1 MEEIVRE
8 SPPSLLWCT
17 QPAWLC
23 PSPGDHYQARLKL
36 IHKVVEGLGFWQLQH
51 RSSFEMEGNVRV
63 GEGGEGLKILVVIT
77 ELISWRIV
85 LRWGGVNRV
94 QSEVTGKIFH
104 HSVFIGMKAS
114 LYKTVTVAP
123 TSMTNPGSPPSLC
136 SEGV

>member
-23 PSPGDHYQARLKL
+23 PSPGDHYQTRLKL

-63 GEGGEGLKILVVIT
+63 GEGGKGLKILVVIT
-77 ELISWRIV
+77 ELISWGIV

-104 HSVFIGMKAS
+104 HSVFHRDVS
-114 LYKTVTVAP
+114 LLVQEGDR
-123 TSMTNPGSPPSLC
+123 GSHVNDKSRFPSFSLF
-136 SEGV
+136 